1 LLVIAKGK
9 VNLLKQDFHRE
20 IFLHLPVKND
30 LAAPISR
37 GEMKFFMVSL
47 GEWPNGL
54 PKLLCRAA
62 FFDAA
67 SL

>member
-20 IFLHLPVKND
+20 IFLHLPVKNG
-30 LAAPISR
+30 LTAPISR

-47 GEWPNGL
+47 GEISKWIAETIVP
-54 PKLLCRAA
+54 RSI
-62 FFDAA
+62 F
-67 SL
+67 

>member
-47 GEWPNGL
+47 GEMAKWIAETIVP
-54 PKLLCRAA
+54 RSI
-62 FFDAA
+62 F
-67 SL
+67 